1 MNANTNLIPITKLKI
16 SKEKWLET
24 QIKYDENLLIKDIV
38 DMMSEKTFHWIQ
50 SKSDLQLIVDQDS
63 FKLICY
69 TINILMEEI
78 NALDLFELKY
88 LEEIHELFNDLKL
101 LNNHYNVGLFD
112 EDIFSIKGNS
122 GALSDFIFD
131 LVNIDDPYVG
141 ENSDSD
147 DD

>member
-1 MNANTNLIPITKLKI
+1 
-16 SKEKWLET
+16 
-24 QIKYDENLLIKDIV
+24 
-38 DMMSEKTFHWIQ
+38 
-50 SKSDLQLIVDQDS
+50 
-63 FKLICY
+63 
-69 TINILMEEI
+69 MEEM

-88 LEEIHELFNDLKL
+88 LEEINELFNDLKA

-112 EDIFSIKGNS
+112 DNIFSERGNS

-147 DD
+147 GD

>member
-1 MNANTNLIPITKLKI
+1 
-16 SKEKWLET
+16 
-24 QIKYDENLLIKDIV
+24 
-38 DMMSEKTFHWIQ
+38 
-50 SKSDLQLIVDQDS
+50 
-63 FKLICY
+63 
-69 TINILMEEI
+69 MEEM

-88 LEEIHELFNDLKL
+88 LEEIHELFNDLKS

-112 EDIFSIKGNS
+112 DNILSSSGNS

>member
-1 MNANTNLIPITKLKI
+1 
-16 SKEKWLET
+16 
-24 QIKYDENLLIKDIV
+24 
-38 DMMSEKTFHWIQ
+38 
-50 SKSDLQLIVDQDS
+50 
-63 FKLICY
+63 
-69 TINILMEEI
+69 MEEM

-88 LEEIHELFNDLKL
+88 LEEIHELFNDLKA

-112 EDIFSIKGNS
+112 DNIFSIQGNS

-147 DD
+147 GD

>member
-1 MNANTNLIPITKLKI
+1 
-16 SKEKWLET
+16 
-24 QIKYDENLLIKDIV
+24 
-38 DMMSEKTFHWIQ
+38 
-50 SKSDLQLIVDQDS
+50 
-63 FKLICY
+63 
-69 TINILMEEI
+69 MEEI

-147 DD
+147 DN

>member
-1 MNANTNLIPITKLKI
+1 
-16 SKEKWLET
+16 
-24 QIKYDENLLIKDIV
+24 
-38 DMMSEKTFHWIQ
+38 
-50 SKSDLQLIVDQDS
+50 
-63 FKLICY
+63 
-69 TINILMEEI
+69 MEEM

-147 DD
+147 DEK

>member
-1 MNANTNLIPITKLKI
+1 
-16 SKEKWLET
+16 
-24 QIKYDENLLIKDIV
+24 
-38 DMMSEKTFHWIQ
+38 
-50 SKSDLQLIVDQDS
+50 
-63 FKLICY
+63 
-69 TINILMEEI
+69 MEEI

>member
-1 MNANTNLIPITKLKI
+1 
-16 SKEKWLET
+16 
-24 QIKYDENLLIKDIV
+24 
-38 DMMSEKTFHWIQ
+38 
-50 SKSDLQLIVDQDS
+50 
-63 FKLICY
+63 
-69 TINILMEEI
+69 MEEM

-88 LEEIHELFNDLKL
+88 LEEIHELFNDLKS

-112 EDIFSIKGNS
+112 DNIFSIKGNS

-147 DD
+147 DEK

>member
-1 MNANTNLIPITKLKI
+1 
-16 SKEKWLET
+16 
-24 QIKYDENLLIKDIV
+24 
-38 DMMSEKTFHWIQ
+38 
-50 SKSDLQLIVDQDS
+50 
-63 FKLICY
+63 
-69 TINILMEEI
+69 MEEM

-88 LEEIHELFNDLKL
+88 LEEIHELFNDLKS

-112 EDIFSIKGNS
+112 DNILSTKGNS
-122 GALSDFIFD
+122 GSLSDFIFD

>member
-1 MNANTNLIPITKLKI
+1 
-16 SKEKWLET
+16 
-24 QIKYDENLLIKDIV
+24 
-38 DMMSEKTFHWIQ
+38 
-50 SKSDLQLIVDQDS
+50 
-63 FKLICY
+63 
-69 TINILMEEI
+69 MEEM

-88 LEEIHELFNDLKL
+88 LEEIHELFNDLKA

-112 EDIFSIKGNS
+112 DNIFSERGNS

-147 DD
+147 DEK

>member
-1 MNANTNLIPITKLKI
+1 
-16 SKEKWLET
+16 
-24 QIKYDENLLIKDIV
+24 
-38 DMMSEKTFHWIQ
+38 
-50 SKSDLQLIVDQDS
+50 
-63 FKLICY
+63 
-69 TINILMEEI
+69 MEEM

-88 LEEIHELFNDLKL
+88 LEEIHELFNDLKA

-112 EDIFSIKGNS
+112 DNIFSERGNS

-131 LVNIDDPYVG
+131 LVNIDEPYVG

>member
-1 MNANTNLIPITKLKI
+1 
-16 SKEKWLET
+16 
-24 QIKYDENLLIKDIV
+24 
-38 DMMSEKTFHWIQ
+38 
-50 SKSDLQLIVDQDS
+50 
-63 FKLICY
+63 
-69 TINILMEEI
+69 MEEM

-88 LEEIHELFNDLKL
+88 LEEIHELFNDLKT

-112 EDIFSIKGNS
+112 DNIFSIKGNS

-147 DD
+147 DEK